1 MDKLVKIGV
10 DSSGKPLRVPAR
22 ELASRLIG
30 QGWIYP
36 HQLKQE
42 YNISDDIWPKV
53 QKDIS
58 EEWRS
63 VYRQHRGNDE
73 HLSYL
78 KADTDLSQ
86 YALAL
91 PHNASAQVVNS
102 VNGYIAHGQTTE
114 LADYIVLL
122 IMEPKY
128 RARLVLKRYNEVPLF
143 KEFAHLIEA
152 SYFAFLRD
160 NFAAA
165 FMTILPVIE
174 GIISRWANRPH
185 KMSFPEMWEFVR
197 KTPERNPLLSLP
209 LFADIWAETCATIME
224 DHFYKKTT
232 EGPAFADFNRH
243 LALHLLQSQNF
254 CTHHNIMRAFLL
266 LDLLGDL
273 YLAERNQ
280 YDGIDTHPDEIVAPF
295 VEPYW
300 AIVANRDN
308 NTERAMARYSQYKTL
323 LTAYENMG
331 NPAVYWKEPL
341 IPSFGEILRKA
352 GLVLGPK
359 K

>member
-10 DSSGKPLRVPAR
+10 DSNGKPLRVPAR
-22 ELASRLIG
+22 ELASQLHGR
-30 QGWIYP
+30 GWIYP
-36 HQLKQE
+36 HQLKAK
-42 YNISDDIWPKV
+42 YNIPDELWSEV
-53 QKDIS
+53 QKDIA

-63 VYRQHRGNDE
+63 VYREHRDNDE

-78 KADTDLSQ
+78 KTDTDLSR

-91 PHNASAQVVNS
+91 PHNASMQVVS
-102 VNGYIAHGQTTE
+102 AVNAHIANGQIDE
-114 LADYIVLL
+114 LADYIVML
-122 IMEPKY
+122 IMEPTY
-128 RARLVLKRYNEVPLF
+128 RARLVLKRYNEISLF

-174 GIISRWANRPH
+174 GIISRWADRPH

-209 LFADIWAETCATIME
+209 LFADIWAETCASIME
-224 DHFYKKTT
+224 HHFYKKTT
-232 EGPAFADFNRH
+232 KGSAFADFNRH
-243 LALHLLQSQNF
+243 LALHLIQSKDF
-254 CTHHNIMRAFLL
+254 CTHRNIMRAFLL

-280 YDGIDTHPDEIVAPF
+280 YDGIDTRPDEMVAPF
-295 VEPYW
+295 VSPYW
-300 AIVANRDN
+300 SIVKSRDN
-308 NTERAMARYSQYKTL
+308 NTERAMVRYPQYKTL
-323 LTAYENMG
+323 LAAYEKMG
-331 NPAVYWKEPL
+331 NPAVYWKEPRM
-341 IPSFGEILRKA
+341 PSFGEILKKI
-352 GLVLGPK
+352 GLVPGPPK
-359 K
+359 